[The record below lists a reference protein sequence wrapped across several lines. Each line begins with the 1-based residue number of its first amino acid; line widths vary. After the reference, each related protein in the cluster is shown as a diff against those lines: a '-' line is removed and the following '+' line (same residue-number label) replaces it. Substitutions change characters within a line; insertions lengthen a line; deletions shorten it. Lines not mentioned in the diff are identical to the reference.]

1 MPLRLKKI
9 SGLSLK
15 LFNEK
20 KDALIGKVISPH
32 GVAGMVKVYPYSDY
46 PDRVEL
52 LDQVE
57 LLRGS
62 DRFTYQVENAALY
75 GRFWLVKFREVKS
88 RDDAESIKDSLLVIP
103 KEERLPLPED
113 SFYHDQL
120 VGLKV
125 YESGNVL
132 LGQVTDLITTG
143 GHDLLV
149 IETAGTE
156 KKSHLVPLV
165 KSFIDEINL
174 EAEELHVNL
183 PEGLLEL

>member
-1 MPLRLKKI
+1 M
-9 SGLSLK
+9 SLK

-32 GVAGMVKVYPYSDY
+32 GVAGMVKVYPFSDN
-46 PDRVEL
+46 PDRVEM

-62 DRFTYQVENAALY
+62 DRLTFQVEKAALY
-75 GRFWLVKFREVKS
+75 GRFWLVKFKEVKS
-88 RDDAESIKDSLLVIP
+88 RDDADSIKDSLLVIP

-120 VGLKV
+120 VGLTV

-132 LGQVTDLITTG
+132 LGQVADLITTG

-149 IETAGTE
+149 IEAAGVE
-156 KKSHLVPLV
+156 KKTHLVPLV

-174 EAEELHVNL
+174 DAGEIYLNL
-183 PEGLLEL
+183 PEGLLDL

>member
-1 MPLRLKKI
+1 ML
-9 SGLSLK
+9 LK

-46 PDRVEL
+46 PDRVEM

-57 LLRGS
+57 LIRDS
-62 DRFTYQVENAALY
+62 DRFTYQVEDAAAY
-75 GRFWLVKFREVKS
+75 GRFWLIKFKEVKN
-88 RDDAESIKDSLLVIP
+88 RDDAESIKNSLLVIP
-103 KEERLPLPED
+103 KEERVPLPED

-125 YESGNVL
+125 YQSGNVL

-149 IETAGTE
+149 IETAGDE
-156 KKSHLVPLV
+156 KKTHLVPLV
-165 KSFIDEINL
+165 KSFIDGINL
-174 EAEELHVNL
+174 EAGELHVSL